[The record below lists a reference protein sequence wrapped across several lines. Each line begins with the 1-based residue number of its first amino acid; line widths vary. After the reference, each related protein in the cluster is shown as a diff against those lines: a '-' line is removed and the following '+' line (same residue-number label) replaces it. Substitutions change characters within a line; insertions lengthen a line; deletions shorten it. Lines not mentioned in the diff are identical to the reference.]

1 MSDFWKFAR
10 PKLSIFDLFE
20 VNHELSN
27 EGLKVTNYS
36 PNRALFFKKSNI
48 AQLTEKQLN
57 QAPFGTG
64 SKYTRLTNEKRHTMG
79 TLLRKGE
86 KPVGIARDLGGH
98 RSTKKKIRTK
108 LNEESLFL
116 M

>member
-1 MSDFWKFAR
+1 M
-10 PKLSIFDLFE
+10 L
-20 VNHELSN
+20 
-27 EGLKVTNYS
+27 
-36 PNRALFFKKSNI
+36 
-48 AQLTEKQLN
+48 
-57 QAPFGTG
+57 
-64 SKYTRLTNEKRHTMG
+64 KYTRLTNEKRHTMG

-86 KPVGIARDLGGH
+86 KPVSIARDLGGH